1 MQTLILV
8 ESHFPAFKLYEL
20 GFRNVVA
27 LMGLALSNEQAA
39 LITDFLGPDGRV
51 ILDLDD
57 NKDGAK
63 CAQDA
68 LTRLKKRL
76 FVKVVDVS
84 KYGKIASFNTRRVHL
99 FTVIITD

>member
-1 MQTLILV
+1 VQTLILV

-39 LITDFLGPDGRV
+39 LITDFLCPDGRV
-51 ILDLDD
+51 ILGLNY

-63 CAQDA
+63 CA
-68 LTRLKKRL
+68 
-76 FVKVVDVS
+76 
-84 KYGKIASFNTRRVHL
+84 
-99 FTVIITD
+99 

>member
-1 MQTLILV
+1 
-8 ESHFPAFKLYEL
+8 
-20 GFRNVVA
+20 
-27 LMGLALSNEQAA
+27 MGLVLSNEQAA

-57 NKDGAK
+57 NKYGDK

-68 LTRLKKRL
+68 LTRLKKQL
-76 FVKVVDVS
+76 FVKVVDVC

>member
-39 LITDFLGPDGRV
+39 LITDFLGSDGRV
-51 ILDLDD
+51 TLGLNY

-63 CAQDA
+63 CA
-68 LTRLKKRL
+68 
-76 FVKVVDVS
+76 
-84 KYGKIASFNTRRVHL
+84 
-99 FTVIITD
+99 